1 MIMLIVQQNWYRLT
15 EDQMQS
21 FMGTF
26 QGREARTFINTS
38 WSPHSPV
45 TILWDSFPEFS
56 GAL

>member
-1 MIMLIVQQNWYRLT
+1 MLIVQQNWYKLT

-38 WSPHSPV
+38 WSPYSPV